1 MYSLDKKNTC
11 PVKNNASNNIF
22 LFKWSRFRT
31 FVTFQG
37 SSGEVVC
44 DSVPKHSMYR
54 YTYLYTYLYI
64 YIFTNF
70 SLIFIIF
77 YGKCKVNRPS
87 IEVSPTAKN
96 TNPKDFHLSMYQLS
110 HRSLGLVTKWV
121 LAVGSIG
128 MGILPTWISWN
139 SQKIT
144 NHFRYLKWKNSVPYK
159 AVLFWGR
166 GFPLHK
172 PYIQLT

>member
-1 MYSLDKKNTC
+1 MRKLPKRTRGSCSKNCHLLPRKKIKKNTC
-11 PVKNNASNNIF
+11 PVKNNASKNIF

-77 YGKCKVNRPS
+77 YGKCRVNRPYM
-87 IEVSPTAKN
+87 EVSGPLKTPTE
-96 TNPKDFHLSMYQLS
+96 DFHLSMYQLS
-110 HRSLGLVTKWV
+110 HRSLGLVTK
-121 LAVGSIG
+121 
-128 MGILPTWISWN
+128 
-139 SQKIT
+139 
-144 NHFRYLKWKNSVPYK
+144 
-159 AVLFWGR
+159 
-166 GFPLHK
+166 
-172 PYIQLT
+172 